1 MLATWLYSSLLRRI
15 GTLEKEALKLHD
27 RVNSTEVLM
36 VKQFVPIDRFE
47 RFEDSLSEKIDKME
61 DKFERK
67 LDILLNRLG

>member
-1 MLATWLYSSLLRRI
+1 
-15 GTLEKEALKLHD
+15 
-27 RVNSTEVLM
+27 M

-61 DKFERK
+61 DKFDRK